1 MMILVVRR
9 DSCLDWLMA
18 SNATLNKLSVAIFR
32 FVFVNQS
39 TMDAENKDQ
48 SEMRTG
54 SGDGI

>member
-1 MMILVVRR
+1 
-9 DSCLDWLMA
+9 MA

-54 SGDGI
+54 SGGCI